1 MFFVLA
7 MYVIVLTFLEQIK
20 SLPSTQLHQ
29 RGMTASYI
37 LTFNLIPCHAEY
49 FHVLH
54 SQIYQLNPAAFQ
66 VNRNRLC
73 QFRGIKPRM
82 YIEDLL

>member
-1 MFFVLA
+1 

-29 RGMTASYI
+29 RGMTVSYI
-37 LTFNLIPCHAEY
+37 LTFSLIPCHAEY

-54 SQIYQLNPAAFQ
+54 SQIYQLKTCSIPSQSEPPLPIPWNQ
-66 VNRNRLC
+66 TSDVH
-73 QFRGIKPRM
+73 RGSTLIT
-82 YIEDLL
+82 